1 MQKTLDWNQITS
13 SNSFEKAKNAG
24 KKGKNHRAYGLCWS
38 CISYTILPLN
48 LCVHYSL
55 GLTRI
60 MLLYIPFRVIN
71 NTTKKHTPNGGKAMT
86 KKTTKKTFKM
96 NGWIYTYNESMTSN
110 WGWPEGRK
118 GERVRILKRQMQ
130 QLLKERDYF
139 KMTYT
144 EI

>member
-1 MQKTLDWNQITS
+1 
-13 SNSFEKAKNAG
+13 
-24 KKGKNHRAYGLCWS
+24 
-38 CISYTILPLN
+38 
-48 LCVHYSL
+48 
-55 GLTRI
+55 
-60 MLLYIPFRVIN
+60 
-71 NTTKKHTPNGGKAMT
+71 MT

-110 WGWPEGRK
+110 WGWPEG
-118 GERVRILKRQMQ
+118 MQ